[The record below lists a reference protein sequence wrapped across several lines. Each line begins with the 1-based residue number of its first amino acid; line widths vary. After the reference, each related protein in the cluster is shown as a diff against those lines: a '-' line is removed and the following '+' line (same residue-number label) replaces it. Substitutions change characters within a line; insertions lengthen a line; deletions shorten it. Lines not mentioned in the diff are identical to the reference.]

1 MNNEQ
6 GDKRLLLGLDLGT
19 SAVKVGLFDVEGNL
33 LRRARRAY
41 PLYTPHP
48 GWTEQE
54 PEEWWAA
61 TCDALREALA
71 GVDAG
76 RVAGVGLSGQ
86 APSQV
91 LVAADGTP
99 LGRAIVW
106 SDRRAAAEAAW
117 LAERVTPE
125 QARAWTGCASIT
137 GVSQP
142 PARLLWLQAHR
153 PNDWARCAAIVQPK
167 DFIARRLTGRVAT
180 DANSAFCLFNP
191 LPHPPDFGELS
202 RAEGEAHSPP
212 KLALSGVEGSEG
224 TGGEAPS
231 PPMLGGT
238 EGEAPSPPMLGG
250 TEGGQYATGLLA
262 LLGVEPGKMPPV
274 LEPADVMGRVTP
286 EAASAT
292 GLWPGTPVVTGT
304 IDAWCDIIGCGSIA
318 PGCAVDVAGTSEVVA
333 LVTAGPVDGEGV
345 FSSPLAEGR
354 HWVGGPMQAGGAAIA
369 WLARC
374 FYGQEQPDFEL
385 LEAEA
390 SGVAPGA
397 EGLLFLPYLQGERAP
412 VWDVTARGAFVGLT
426 GRHTRAHC
434 ARAVY
439 EGVAFAV
446 RDLLERCRAAAG
458 LVPETLR
465 VSGGGSSSAFWSQVK
480 ADVTGLPVQRGAVP
494 DVACL
499 GAALLTAVGIG
510 TFGGLDEAAVAMVRV
525 GDTFD
530 PVAAHVARY
539 EGLFA
544 AWRRLYPALRLIF
557 PQLDG
562 L

>member
-1 MNNEQ
+1 MI
-6 GDKRLLLGLDLGT
+6 
-19 SAVKVGLFDVEGNL
+19 DVEGNL

-142 PARLLWLQAHR
+142 PARLLWLQAYR

-224 TGGEAPS
+224 TG
-231 PPMLGGT
+231 
-238 EGEAPSPPMLGG
+238 GEAPSPPMLGG

-385 LEAEA
+385 LETEA

-446 RDLLERCRAAAG
+446 RDLLERCWAAAG

-510 TFGGLDEAAVAMVRV
+510 TFGGLDEAAVGMVRV